1 MTEDEIIF
9 LNLLKIV
16 INDIESGRWT
26 LKDFSFNMDNNWE
39 YIGNGIEPTFLKSK
53 IYNVKFEL
61 E

>member
-9 LNLLKIV
+9 LHLLKTV
-16 INDIESGRWT
+16 INDIESGKWS
-26 LKDFSFNMDNNWE
+26 LKGFSFNIDNNWE
-39 YIGNGIEPTFLKSK
+39 YLGIEPVHLKSK

>member
-1 MTEDEIIF
+1 MTEDEIMF
-9 LNLLKIV
+9 LNLLKTV

-39 YIGNGIEPTFLKSK
+39 YIGIEPTSLKSK

-61 E
+61 V